1 YTTLFRSPESDA
13 EAARSVPAVQAALD
27 PVADGSAVDGAEVV
41 AALADAGFED
51 VQVTGPTTPLG
62 DPATTVGVGVAV
74 PGGCVYG
81 AVTPDAVTL
90 DAGGPIA
97 DGGCLEMPTHSRV
110 GGAGPRRG
118 PEPGPRWAALA
129 TR

>member
-1 YTTLFRSPESDA
+1 VLSPAERETHNCSLFRATSLYDLYPCSL
-13 EAARSVPAVQAALD
+13 RGGLPIF
-27 PVADGSAVDGAEVV
+27 DGAAVV

-97 DGGCLEMPTHSRV
+97 DGGCLEMPTH
-110 GGAGPRRG
+110 
-118 PEPGPRWAALA
+118 
-129 TR
+129 